1 LREGAGDR
9 AGALND
15 GELLSGRRSKA
26 VNERAAQCSY
36 TSPEINGPSNL
47 QPIIFGAGF
56 HAADVDV
63 ESRPSVEGHVAGGNE
78 QTSEASAAP
87 WRHGSIGRG
96 NAADCAGTA
105 KRSPGNIHQTA
116 GSVTVYQQ
124 GSGANRRG
132 AGVGIRSVAKCKC
145 AGAALHYAAKAA
157 HLSGPGRTNS
167 SANIGTDTS
176 SAEDSVDKSVTD

>member
-9 AGALND
+9 AFALND
-15 GELLSGRRSKA
+15 GELLSGRGSEA
-26 VNERAAQCSY
+26 VNERAAQASY
-36 TSPEINGPSNL
+36 TSPEIHGPSNL
-47 QPIIFGAGF
+47 QLIIFSAGN

-63 ESRPSVEGHVAGGNE
+63 ESRPSVERHVAVGN
-78 QTSEASAAP
+78 QQASEASAAP

-96 NAADCAGTA
+96 NAADCAAAA
-105 KRSPGNIHQTA
+105 KRSPVNIHQTA
-116 GSVTVYQQ
+116 GSVAVYQQ
-124 GSGANRRG
+124 GPGANRRG
-132 AGVGIRSVAKCKC
+132 TGVGVRGVAKCEC

-176 SAEDSVDKSVTD
+176 SAEDSVDKSVTG